1 VRTVHRSRAACEHHG
16 SRTSRA
22 HVNHSPPESEQDPA
36 FDRNAFVVPV
46 ERVAARLIL
55 ADGSQHDV
63 LLPRGP
69 GQPIAD
75 VFAARE
81 SFFAA
86 QEGGVMRL
94 YARAALACVALD
106 ERALE
111 RVSMI
116 EEPEDFELPEVARA
130 VTVQLSGG
138 VALDGELRFVPVVGR
153 GRISDVLN
161 EPAASFALHGGS
173 LVYHVA
179 KAHVLTIDER

>member
-1 VRTVHRSRAACEHHG
+1 MSQP
-16 SRTSRA
+16 S
-22 HVNHSPPESEQDPA
+22 PESEQDPA

-55 ADGSQHDV
+55 ADGSRHDV

-75 VFAARE
+75 VFEARE
-81 SFFAA
+81 RFLPA
-86 QEGGVMRL
+86 QEAGTMRL
-94 YARAALACVALD
+94 YARAALACVVVD

-111 RVSMI
+111 RVSLI
-116 EEPEDFELPEVARA
+116 ADPDDFALAEVARA

-138 VALDGELRFVPVVGR
+138 VQLQGELRFVPVVGR

-161 EPAASFALHGGS
+161 DRAASFALHVDG
-173 LVYHVA
+173 LVHHVA
-179 KAHVLTIDER
+179 KAHVLTIDES